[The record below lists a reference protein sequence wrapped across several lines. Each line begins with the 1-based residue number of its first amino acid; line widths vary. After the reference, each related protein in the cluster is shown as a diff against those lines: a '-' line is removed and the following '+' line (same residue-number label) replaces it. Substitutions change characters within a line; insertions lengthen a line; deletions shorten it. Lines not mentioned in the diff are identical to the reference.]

1 MKVQPCVQTG
11 WAMRGK
17 SNIKI
22 EERIGRQGKTQ
33 TMGGQVLYKPM
44 GSGRKMFSSSL
55 EELQQPEPSVV

>member
-22 EERIGRQGKTQ
+22 EESIGRQGKTQ
-33 TMGGQVLYKPM
+33 LWDEVLYKPM